1 MYPKYYNAETSFEID
16 GEGSLP
22 KMVYIKPLLQLV
34 SQSLLPKSNLRD
46 MILRFVSSFSPI
58 LCLKRS
64 RVHVHV
70 EVDFGLLSLNFS
82 RISWNFVVCH
92 FKGGGAKDDPA
103 HCDSAAKARATI
115 GFSSCQ
121 SAVPSV

>member
-1 MYPKYYNAETSFEID
+1 MYPKYYNAETSFKID

-34 SQSLLPKSNLRD
+34 SQSLLQKSNLRN
-46 MILRFVSSFSPI
+46 MILRFLSSFY
-58 LCLKRS
+58 LQFYALKDTCTCTC
-64 RVHVHV
+64 
-70 EVDFGLLSLNFS
+70 EVDFGLLSLNFT

-103 HCDSAAKARATI
+103 YCDSAAKARATI

>member
-1 MYPKYYNAETSFEID
+1 MYPKYYNAETSFKID

-34 SQSLLPKSNLRD
+34 SQSLLPKSNLRN

-64 RVHVHV
+64 C

>member
-1 MYPKYYNAETSFEID
+1 
-16 GEGSLP
+16 
-22 KMVYIKPLLQLV
+22 
-34 SQSLLPKSNLRD
+34 
-46 MILRFVSSFSPI
+46 MILRFLSSFY
-58 LCLKRS
+58 LQFYALKDTCTC
-64 RVHVHV
+64 
-70 EVDFGLLSLNFS
+70 EVDFGLLSLNFT

-103 HCDSAAKARATI
+103 YCDSAAKTRATI